1 MTEASSDHMQPGKT
15 LRASADETPAAIV
28 ARIDERSRRIE
39 TPCGDGSMVWRLW
52 GSGAPLVLLHGGYG
66 SWTHWLRNVESLAAR
81 YTVIAPDMPGLGDS
95 MAPPPPHSAEA
106 LAAIIGRGLDRVVPP
121 PTPVAMAGF
130 SFGAVMGGHV
140 AALMGERIA
149 CLLMIGAA
157 GLGLPRPPLAN
168 LQRVEPG
175 MSREAI
181 AGIQRLNL
189 AKLMFGN
196 PGRIDAL
203 AVHLQNENTRRSRLD
218 SRPIAFTDTLIHTLP
233 RARARLGAIWG
244 EKDSTCVPYI
254 EQKFGVLRGI
264 QPSAYCDIVPDAGHW
279 VQWEQAWDFETR
291 LARFIEN
298 RA

>member
-1 MTEASSDHMQPGKT
+1 MRPEQAS
-15 LRASADETPAAIV
+15 RASDDDTPAAIV
-28 ARIDERSRRIE
+28 ARIDGRSRRIE
-39 TPCGDGSMVWRLW
+39 TPCGDGTMAWRLW
-52 GSGAPLVLLHGGYG
+52 GAGAPLVLLHGGYG
-66 SWTHWLRNVESLAAR
+66 SWTHWLRNVETLAAR

-95 MAPPPPHSAEA
+95 AAPPPPHSAEA

-121 PTPVAMAGF
+121 PTRIAMAGF
-130 SFGAVMGGHV
+130 SFGAAIGGHV

-181 AGIQRLNL
+181 AEIQRLNL
-189 AKLMFGN
+189 AKLMFGD
-196 PGRIDAL
+196 PSRIDAL
-203 AVHLQNENTRRSRLD
+203 AVYLQNENTRRARLD

-254 EQKFGVLRGI
+254 EQKFEVLRGI

-279 VQWEQAWDFETR
+279 VQWEQGSVFELR
-291 LARFIEN
+291 LTQFIGDQS
-298 RA
+298 